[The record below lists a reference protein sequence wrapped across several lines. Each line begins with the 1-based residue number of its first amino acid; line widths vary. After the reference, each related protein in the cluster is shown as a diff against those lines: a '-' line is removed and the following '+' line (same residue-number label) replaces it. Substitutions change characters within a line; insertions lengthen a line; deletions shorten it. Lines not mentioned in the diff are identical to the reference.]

1 MAKMY
6 DLDELEK
13 GTKGINW
20 GGSQAKNDKK
30 KKKAPKVEM
39 VQTEKT
45 KVDLGKPYH
54 KMSDAEK
61 KAYDK
66 KYSKFKK

>member
-13 GTKGINW
+13 GTKPINY
-20 GGSQAKNDKK
+20 GTKPKNKTKK
-30 KKKAPKVEM
+30 KSPKVEM